1 MHVTVEPLSTDRPIS
16 RHSMPLH
23 PQPSTSGVE
32 LSQTLEMM
40 NRTVSTKDTTT
51 PANDLSTVRAH
62 RVRAHM
68 QLASLCFSLFL
79 AGWNDATTGPLL
91 PRIQNVYNVRT
102 PIINHS
108 QIMTKLQIGFVVV
121 SLIFVFACLASP
133 VLWKCVMPRLIFI
146 LAGFHIRSLP

>member
-1 MHVTVEPLSTDRPIS
+1 M
-16 RHSMPLH
+16 
-23 PQPSTSGVE
+23 PQPPTSGVE
-32 LSQTLEMM
+32 LSQAIEMM

-51 PANDLSTVRAH
+51 PVNDLSTAQPH

-102 PIINHS
+102 PTINQS
-108 QIMTKLQIGFVVV
+108 QIMTKLQIGFVIV

-133 VLWKCVMPRLIFI
+133 DSLAMCHALIDFYFWQGFI
-146 LAGFHIRSLP
+146 SGAFLNFAISDKLGFGKVISFPL